1 MWETLITSNNQPDVL
16 PSLPDSYTSPS
27 SSEVCPISLERNDI
41 NDSHGPV
48 LAEEKGGPQE
58 TAKRSDAPNA
68 PKRDRRLVRKG
79 PVVNA
84 QLPRSTQAR
93 RRL

>member
-1 MWETLITSNNQPDVL
+1 MAETNV
-16 PSLPDSYTSPS
+16 
-27 SSEVCPISLERNDI
+27 
-41 NDSHGPV
+41 SHGTI
-48 LAEEKGGPQE
+48 LAEEKGRPQE
-58 TAKRSDAPNA
+58 AAKRSDAPNA